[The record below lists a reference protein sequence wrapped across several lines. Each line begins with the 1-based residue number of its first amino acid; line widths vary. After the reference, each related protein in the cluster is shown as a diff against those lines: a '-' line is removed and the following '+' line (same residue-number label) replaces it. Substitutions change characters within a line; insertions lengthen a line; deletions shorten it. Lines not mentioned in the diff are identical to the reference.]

1 MNTTQREFLKSIYNI
16 PFKIAFDIF
25 IFNESNNAAQG
36 EGIDNAIRD
45 ERKKKKGKTSD
56 IGCNVCGKKWP
67 RSRARNAVFPII
79 VKTK

>member
-45 ERKKKKGKTSD
+45 ERKKKKKRGKHPISD
-56 IGCNVCGKKWP
+56 VMYAGKSG
-67 RSRARNAVFPII
+67 REVGRETQFFQLL
-79 VKTK
+79 

>member
-45 ERKKKKGKTSD
+45 ERKKKK
-56 IGCNVCGKKWP
+56 KKGENI
-67 RSRARNAVFPII
+67 RYRM
-79 VKTK
+79 